1 MTKEELLTLNLTEEQ
16 ATAIIEDYGKN
27 YVTKSQFNEKNEKYK
42 QLKSEIETTRSEINK
57 LTESETANETLKAQ
71 IKELQD
77 KAAERDLQ
85 YAQQIKDMQVD
96 NGINTAILQC
106 GVKNPKILT
115 SLLNKQA
122 IELKEDGTITGLTE
136 QIEALKESDPYLFA
150 ESKPVGVVPGESNA
164 NPNPGITKEQFN
176 KMSYKDRVALQES
189 DPALYTELSN

>member
-1 MTKEELLTLNLTEEQ
+1 MTKEELLALNLTEEQ

-77 KAAERDLQ
+77 KGDTQ

>member
-1 MTKEELLTLNLTEEQ
+1 MTKEELLALNLTEEQ

-77 KAAERDLQ
+77 KAAERDTQ

-136 QIEALKESDPYLFA
+136 QIEALKESDPYLFVEA
-150 ESKPVGVVPGESNA
+150 KPVGVVPGESNA